1 MGFQSMGFD
10 DFAKE
15 LEELGNIDKYA
26 PEMLK
31 AAAPILEKELKGQ
44 VKKEANRGY
53 ATGDLERSI
62 KAQKPG
68 KNEYG
73 HYVVISADGKD
84 RKGVR
89 NNEKLAY
96 LNYGTSKQQ
105 ARPVIS
111 KAVQNSEN
119 DCLDAMQEKYNEV
132 TGE

>member
-1 MGFQSMGFD
+1 MGFQSIGFD

-15 LEELGNIDKYA
+15 LEELGDVDRYA
-26 PEMLK
+26 PAMLK
-31 AAAPILEKELKGQ
+31 AAAPILEKELKGR
-44 VKKEANRGY
+44 VKREANRGY

-68 KNEYG
+68 SNIYG
-73 HYVVISADGKD
+73 HYVIVTADGKD

-105 ARPVIS
+105 ARPVIA
-111 KAVQNSEN
+111 KAIQNSE
-119 DCLDAMQEKYNEV
+119 DACLDAMQEKYNEV
-132 TGE
+132 TGG